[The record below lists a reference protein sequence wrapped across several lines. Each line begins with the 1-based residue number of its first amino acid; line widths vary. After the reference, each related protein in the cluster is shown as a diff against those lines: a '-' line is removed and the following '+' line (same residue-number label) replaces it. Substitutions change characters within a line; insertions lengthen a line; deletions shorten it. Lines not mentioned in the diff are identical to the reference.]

1 MTSCGAGT
9 YTVRKTR
16 PSAVSSMPLLL
27 LRRCSD
33 KNGRSGSLAI
43 SVALTRRWRPLSTL
57 VTTITARRA
66 ARSALR
72 AVRMSSFMGRILLH
86 LFHEHPD
93 SAAAGQADLP
103 GGLIGDAEFQHF
115 RLAALDH
122 IERLGDHGALDAAAG
137 HRAEKIALLVDNEVR
152 ADRAR
157 RRAPGLDHRRQRHR
171 APVLAPILG
180 GFENVVVGC
189 EHGGPP
195 LLQGRI
201 ASDERQIGRQ
211 PKVVTRFPIRHSPF
225 RHSLYSMEYSASRHI
240 LQPCFRIAGD

>member
-86 LFHEHPD
+86 LFHEHAD

-122 IERLGDHGALDAAAG
+122 VERLGDHRALDAAARD
-137 HRAEKIALLVDNEVR
+137 RAEKIAFAVDDQIG

-157 RRAPGLDHRRQRHR
+157 RRTPGLDHGGERHV
-171 APVLAPILG
+171 AAVLAPILG
-180 GFENVVVGC
+180 GFEDVVIGR
-189 EHGGPP
+189 EHELPP
-195 LLQGRI
+195 LFAATG
-201 ASDERQIGRQ
+201 
-211 PKVVTRFPIRHSPF
+211 
-225 RHSLYSMEYSASRHI
+225 
-240 LQPCFRIAGD
+240 